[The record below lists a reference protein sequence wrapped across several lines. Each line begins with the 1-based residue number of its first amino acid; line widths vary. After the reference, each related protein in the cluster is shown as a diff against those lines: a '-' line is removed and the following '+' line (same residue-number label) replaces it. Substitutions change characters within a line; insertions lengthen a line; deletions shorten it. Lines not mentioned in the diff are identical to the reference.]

1 VFVSVRYLLWR
12 EELADGLVTTIY
24 ATRHPAERTRL
35 RVVAFPRP
43 ERLDVWCR
51 SAGVDEAIVGGFFVR
66 DPFRPLGEVWIGGRQ
81 VAHEPVPDPYAGRRA
96 SVVATNGGV
105 AIVARADAPAQP
117 AGDLLQAG
125 PLLVADGAVAFD
137 PEADHE
143 GFSAGADQFDSDI
156 TAERHPRA
164 ALGICDGELIAVT
177 CDGRRTGVDAGLS
190 MSELAQ
196 VMVDLGAE
204 RAINLDGGGSTT
216 HVHCGH
222 LLNRPYS
229 DQDQP
234 GPESRPVVTALA
246 LEHL

>member
-1 VFVSVRYLLWR
+1 MSSVTYLLWR
-12 EELADGLVTTIY
+12 HALDDGLVTTIY
-24 ATRHPAERTRL
+24 ATRHPASQARA
-35 RVVAFPRP
+35 RVVLFDEPQ
-43 ERLDVWCR
+43 RLDVWCR
-51 SAGVDEAIVGGFFVR
+51 SSGVDEAIVGGFFVR
-66 DPFRPLGEVWIGGRQ
+66 DPYRPLGDVWLDGRR
-81 VAHEPVPDPYAGRRA
+81 VAHEPVPDPYAERRGCV
-96 SVVATNGGV
+96 VVADGRVEILT
-105 AIVARADAPAQP
+105 RADAPREP

-125 PLLVADGAVAFD
+125 PLLVAEGAVAFD

-143 GFSAGADQFDSDI
+143 GFSAGAEQFDSDI

-204 RAINLDGGGSTT
+204 RAINLDGGGSAT
-216 HVHCGH
+216 HVHHGH

-246 LEHL
+246 LQDL

>member
-1 VFVSVRYLLWR
+1 MPGSITYLLWR
-12 EELADGLVTTIY
+12 HELDDGLVTTIY
-24 ATRHPAERTRL
+24 ATRHPAARTRP
-35 RVVAFPRP
+35 RVVVFPRP
-43 ERLDVWCR
+43 QRLDVWCR
-51 SAGVDEAIVGGFFVR
+51 SARVDEAIVGGFFVR
-66 DPFRPLGEVWIGGRQ
+66 DPFRPLGDVWIDGRQ
-81 VAHEPVPDPYAGRRA
+81 VAHEPVPDPYAERRGCL
-96 SVVATNGGV
+96 VVGDGGV
-105 AIVARADAPAQP
+105 ELLTRAEAPQRP
-117 AGDLLQAG
+117 GGDLLQAG
-125 PLLVADGAVAFD
+125 PLLVTDGTVAFD

-143 GFSAGADQFDSDI
+143 GFSAGAEQFDSDI

-164 ALGICDGELIAVT
+164 ALGICDGELLAVT

-204 RAINLDGGGSTT
+204 CAINLDGGGSTT

>member
-1 VFVSVRYLLWR
+1 VFESVNYLLWR
-12 EELADGLVTTIY
+12 QELGDGLATTIY
-24 ATRHPAERTRL
+24 ATRHAAARP
-35 RVVAFPRP
+35 RVVVFAEPQ
-43 ERLDVWCR
+43 RLDVWCR
-51 SAGVDEAIVGGFFVR
+51 STGVDEAIVGGFFVR
-66 DPFRPLGEVWIGGRQ
+66 DPFRPLGDVWIGGRR
-81 VAHEPVPDPYAGRRA
+81 VDHEPAPDPYAERRA
-96 SVVATNGGV
+96 CVVVTDGGV
-105 AIVARADAPAQP
+105 EICARADAPARP
-117 AGDLLQAG
+117 ARDLLQAG
-125 PLLVADGAVAFD
+125 PLLVADGAVVFD
-137 PEADHE
+137 PQTDHE
-143 GFSAGADQFDSDI
+143 GFSAGSAQFDSDI

-164 ALGICDGELIAVT
+164 ALGLRGGELIAVT

-204 RAINLDGGGSTT
+204 RAINLDGGGSAT